1 MYNLAFTS
9 LPIILMGVLD
19 QDVDDKV
26 SLAVPQLYKRGIER
40 LEWTQ
45 TKFWLY
51 MVDGMYQSVLVFW
64 SSYLLFAPATGVTWN
79 GLSVDDIRRMGVY
92 VAANAVLIVNAYVLF
107 NTYRWDWLTLLI
119 QFISTFFFFFWT
131 GVWTASTSSQVFYHG
146 AAQVFGQLSFWVL
159 LFVTIVICLL
169 PRFAVKAMQKVYF
182 PRDVDIIREQVNQG
196 RFDYLKH
203 SDDEFPRG
211 PDAAPKPV
219 ATAESSASSHAAAAT
234 GVAAPRRSS
243 LRRPPTAPA
252 ATGSLRRGSDD
263 VEAQAG
269 SPMELVATRLS
280 ADLQRLSSDGLA
292 HRLSTSSR
300 PSFERAR
307 RSMDRMR
314 PSFEASDHIT
324 SAAMLTRTMSSSRAE
339 GSGARRER
347 KRGNTIGEE

>member
-1 MYNLAFTS
+1 
-9 LPIILMGVLD
+9 
-19 QDVDDKV
+19 
-26 SLAVPQLYKRGIER
+26 
-40 LEWTQ
+40 
-45 TKFWLY
+45 
-51 MVDGMYQSVLVFW
+51 
-64 SSYLLFAPATGVTWN
+64 
-79 GLSVDDIRRMGVY
+79 MGVY

-131 GVWTASTSSQVFYHG
+131 GVWTASTSSQYFYHG
-146 AAQVFGQLSFWVL
+146 AAQVYGQLSFWVL

-169 PRFAVKAMQKVYF
+169 PRFAVKSLQKVYF
-182 PRDVDIIREQVNQG
+182 PRDVDIIREQVSQG

-203 SDDEFPRG
+203 SDDEFPRA
-211 PDAAPKPV
+211 PDAV
-219 ATAESSASSHAAAAT
+219 ATAAGKTTAVAESSASSHAAAAAT
-234 GVAAPRRSS
+234 GVLSRPRRSS
-243 LRRPPTAPA
+243 FRRSPTAPA
-252 ATGSLRRGSDD
+252 ATGVLRPGSED

-269 SPMELVATRLS
+269 WRAELVATRLS
-280 ADLQRLSSDGLA
+280 ADLQRLSSDGGQLA

>member
-79 GLSVDDIRRMGVY
+79 GLGVDDIRRMGVY

-131 GVWTASTSSQVFYHG
+131 GVWTSSTSSQVFYHG

-159 LFVTIVICLL
+159 LFVTVVICLL
-169 PRFAVKAMQKVYF
+169 PRFAVKSMQKVYF

-219 ATAESSASSHAAAAT
+219 ATAESSASSHAAGGRRVLAAR
-234 GVAAPRRSS
+234 AAAASGG
-243 LRRPPTAPA
+243 RRPPREYSARGPTTSRRKRARPWSSSPRASRRTCSGSRRTGWRTGCRRARGRASSGRGAAWTACGRA
-252 ATGSLRRGSDD
+252 SRRR
-263 VEAQAG
+263 
-269 SPMELVATRLS
+269 T
-280 ADLQRLSSDGLA
+280 
-292 HRLSTSSR
+292 TS
-300 PSFERAR
+300 RAR
-307 RSMDRMR
+307 RC
-314 PSFEASDHIT
+314 
-324 SAAMLTRTMSSSRAE
+324 
-339 GSGARRER
+339 
-347 KRGNTIGEE
+347 